1 MLYGYLLLKLRWSRL
16 FISCFFTWRYF
27 VCAFFFSFF
36 FASTQA
42 TANFQT
48 KIANKKK
55 QNWTQAKIDDVLVF
69 RYVSFITADQF
80 SLFFS
85 HSIPPSLSL
94 SVSRCCQVTS
104 PTIRYRIFCFLLSLS
119 LSLFLCL
126 SFSSRMSASLCYFAF
141 RLQFFHWY
149 FFVLRIITTYF
160 RRYGRSPGHC
170 RVSTVMRR

>member
-94 SVSRCCQVTS
+94 FLSPAAARSLHRRFATEYFAFYYLSRS
-104 PTIRYRIFCFLLSLS
+104 
-119 LSLFLCL
+119 L
-126 SFSSRMSASLCYFAF
+126 SFSVYLFRHGWALRFATSRLDYNSFTDIFLCYE
-141 RLQFFHWY
+141 
-149 FFVLRIITTYF
+149 
-160 RRYGRSPGHC
+160 
-170 RVSTVMRR
+170 